1 MSSNSMSTAQ
11 GGNGGGGNHS
21 NSQEKPGPLVLA
33 SASPR
38 RTELMQE
45 AGYTFEVMVP
55 EVDEAHD
62 ESLTCEALTME
73 NARLKAMAIASQ
85 RPDAVIV
92 AADTLVY
99 LDDKPIGKP
108 ADLEDAAGMLRRL
121 SGRTH
126 KVCTGVAIVTR
137 GGAEERT
144 FPVIS
149 EVTFKPLTEELI
161 RDYHSRI
168 QPLDKAGAYAVQD
181 ESAMII
187 ERVEGSWSNVKGLP
201 MERLNEELRAFLGAA
216 KA

>member
-1 MSSNSMSTAQ
+1 MAGQ
-11 GGNGGGGNHS
+11 NGS
-21 NSQEKPGPLVLA
+21 GPIRVTQPQRLVLA

-38 RTELMQE
+38 RSELMQE
-45 AGYTFEVMVP
+45 AGYTFEVQVP
-55 EVDEAHD
+55 EVEEAHD
-62 ESLTCEALTME
+62 EALTCEALTME
-73 NARLKAMAIASQ
+73 NARLKAGVIA
-85 RPDAVIV
+85 REYPDAVVIG
-92 AADTLVY
+92 ADTLVY

-108 ADLEDAAGMLRRL
+108 RNMEDAAGMLRRL

-126 KVCTGVAIVTR
+126 RVCTGVALVAK
-137 GGAEERT
+137 GGAMEHA

-149 EVTFKPLTEELI
+149 EVTFKPLTEEII

-201 MERLNEELRAFLGAA
+201 MEALREELGDFVTRLD
-216 KA
+216 

>member
-1 MSSNSMSTAQ
+1 MAHE
-11 GGNGGGGNHS
+11 GNGSDNL
-21 NSQEKPGPLVLA
+21 KPGTAPLVLA

-45 AGYTFEVMVP
+45 AGYTFEVLVP
-55 EVDEAHD
+55 EVEEAHD
-62 ESLTCEALTME
+62 ESLTCESLTIE
-73 NARLKAMAIASQ
+73 NARLKAMAVASQ
-85 RPDAVIV
+85 RPNAVIV

-126 KVCTGVAIVTR
+126 KVCTGVAIVAR

-149 EVTFKPLTEELI
+149 EVTFKLLTEEII

-201 MERLNEELRAFLGAA
+201 MERLNEELRVFLTR
-216 KA
+216 